1 MVYVISKDN
10 KVLMPCSNVISRL
23 LLKEGKAKIKFY
35 NDFFFKVK
43 YEYIK

>member
-23 LLKEGKAKIKFY
+23 LLKDGKAKIKQKG
-35 NDFFFKVK
+35 DKVWK
-43 YEYIK
+43 NKKD